1 MSLVIRRAMI
11 IGLLL
16 LGMGIYLAPDQD
28 VKAQSGGVS
37 AFDLI
42 LAMNTLRV
50 SNGLP
55 ALIED
60 PVVMAVAQAT
70 AEIMA
75 ASEMSWHIGNVRGR
89 IAAAGYGNGATVWA
103 TENFAV
109 GTSMGI
115 DQIMLAWADPDHMRP
130 AVIPAYCHV
139 GAGVAQAAS
148 GRIYYV
154 LQAAYTSNQA
164 CGPYTYSG
172 NTGTGGP
179 GSGAPGVPQVIIPV
193 QVATP
198 DAEGKIYHVV
208 KSGQSYWSIA
218 VAYRV
223 TIADIEFWNNRS
235 RTQPLRVGTV
245 LFIPGKDTAG
255 YATPT
260 PVGMVLPSTPGV
272 DGVIVHVV
280 EPYHTLI
287 TIGRAYSVPVERI
300 LALNGWS
307 SEWPLQVGQQLLI
320 SPGWVTPSAT
330 LNAIQRLTPSSDGR
344 YYHTVRSGE
353 TLSFIAGLYEINTA
367 QLMAWNGLGTDSLI
381 YPDQTLLLMVTPP
394 APPTSTPVPS
404 TETAITVSTATPSP
418 APSPTAVEAIPIST
432 PIQVQETSDFPEVL
446 AYGAALAFAGVIL
459 FVGALLRKKGSQD

>member
-1 MSLVIRRAMI
+1 MY
-11 IGLLL
+11 LLL
-16 LGMGIYLAPDQD
+16 AVVILAFAVRLGPPKA
-28 VKAQSGGVS
+28 VSAQSGGVT

-50 SNGLP
+50 SGGLP

-60 PVVMAVAQAT
+60 PIVMAVAQAT

-89 IAAAGYGNGATVWA
+89 IAAAGYGNGGTVWA

-154 LQAAYTSNQA
+154 LQAAYTSNNA
-164 CGPYTYSG
+164 CGPYTYPE
-172 NTGTGGP
+172 GTGA
-179 GSGAPGVPQVIIPV
+179 GSGSAAPGVPQIIIPV

-218 VAYRV
+218 IAYRV
-223 TIADIEFWNNRS
+223 TIADIEFWNNRT
-235 RTQPLRVGTV
+235 RTQTLPVGTV
-245 LFIPGKDTAG
+245 LFIPDKDTEG

-260 PVGMVLPSTPGV
+260 PVGMVVPNPPDA

-287 TIGRAYSVPVERI
+287 TIGRAYGVAVERI
-300 LALNGWS
+300 LALNGWQK
-307 SEWPLQVGQQLLI
+307 EWPLQIGQQLLI
-320 SPGWVTPSAT
+320 SPGSVTPSAT
-330 LNAIQRLTPSSDGR
+330 LSAIHRLTPAGDGR

-367 QLMAWNGLGTDSLI
+367 QLMAWNGLVADSVI
-381 YPDQTLLLMVTPP
+381 FPDQTLVLMVTPP
-394 APPTSTPVPS
+394 
-404 TETAITVSTATPSP
+404 VSATPTPLPPVESPTPTPTQTSAP
-418 APSPTAVEAIPIST
+418 APLPTDPMPEPQLRATAAPEAASPPVG
-432 PIQVQETSDFPEVL
+432 L
-446 AYGAALAFAGVIL
+446 AYGGVLALL
-459 FVGALLRKKGSQD
+459 GALLLVGVMLRRRSRL